1 MVPRPPEVIQRLRL
15 LEAEEL
21 RRPHLVL
28 ADLGGDVG
36 VAAAVSLVQPLD
48 RVAADDDRCSS

>member
-15 LEAEEL
+15 LEIEEL

-28 ADLGGDVG
+28 ADFGRDVG
-36 VAAAVSLVQPLD
+36 VAVRASAHTAA
-48 RVAADDDRCSS
+48 RWRIAA